1 MAFRRA
7 ALLLGIAAL
16 RAGGSEVPSLDKVQ
30 AALSRVKFHP
40 VVKLPPPGQYRIRD
54 FSAGPDG
61 NDFVG
66 AADLQDRGLKA
77 FLQGVLKW
85 RKKKGYDVGKY
96 NERRPGMYSTDL
108 FLSGEANIDGYTG
121 VRDIHM
127 GVDIGGPLGTAGY
140 APDDGFIKYFGYN
153 EAHGDYGHV
162 IVTEH
167 RYTVP
172 GTQESFPV
180 YMLFGHLSKE
190 SLHFK
195 YQGKAVKAGDVIGWF
210 GPPSENGGWP
220 EHVHFQLSLVEPSTH
235 DMPGTVSRAQLPDA
249 LRTFPD
255 PRLVLGSVY
264 RD

>member
-1 MAFRRA
+1 MATPACGTFTWA
-7 ALLLGIAAL
+7 WT
-16 RAGGSEVPSLDKVQ
+16 
-30 AALSRVKFHP
+30 
-40 VVKLPPPGQYRIRD
+40 
-54 FSAGPDG
+54 SAGP
-61 NDFVG
+61 
-66 AADLQDRGLKA
+66 
-77 FLQGVLKW
+77 W
-85 RKKKGYDVGKY
+85 
-96 NERRPGMYSTDL
+96 ERRCTRQM
-108 FLSGEANIDGYTG
+108 
-121 VRDIHM
+121 M
-127 GVDIGGPLGTAGY
+127 GRASDTTRFIQICSSSLRARS
-140 APDDGFIKYFGYN
+140 FIKYFGYN